1 VRSVYE
7 ILRAKRDGCELAADE
22 IARLVEGAVDGSI
35 SDYQVAAFLMAV
47 AIRGMTTAESAALTL
62 AMRDSGEVWDLGDLA
77 PVVDKHSTGGVGDK
91 VTLVLAPLVAACGAR
106 VGIMSG
112 RGLGHTGGTL
122 DKLAAIPGFR
132 TAVTLDQFRNLLKT
146 VGAALVGQTEEI
158 APADRVLYAL
168 RDVTGTVE
176 SIPLIAASILSK
188 KLACGTTGIVF
199 DVKSGDGAFMKR
211 RPDAE
216 RLGRVLVD
224 TAREA
229 GRRAGGLLTDMSR
242 PLGRAIGNALEVEEA
257 IHVLRGGGPKEV
269 RELSIALGSEMLRF
283 SDPTLTASEAR
294 ERLDGAIE
302 GGAGAA
308 KLAEIIERQ
317 HGDPR
322 VVEDPAILP
331 QPSRRISVRADR
343 DGFVQSVAA
352 ERLGFLS
359 VEIGCGRRK
368 RDDAIEL
375 AAGFLME
382 KTVGDSVAVGEPVA
396 TVCLGR
402 REIPRADFLDD
413 VRTAF
418 EIGERHI
425 EPPERILAAL

>member
-1 VRSVYE
+1 
-7 ILRAKRDGCELAADE
+7 
-22 IARLVEGAVDGSI
+22 
-35 SDYQVAAFLMAV
+35 MAV

-132 TAVTLDQFRNLLKT
+132 TAVTLDQFR
-146 VGAALVGQTEEI
+146 
-158 APADRVLYAL
+158 
-168 RDVTGTVE
+168 
-176 SIPLIAASILSK
+176 ILSK

-302 GGAGAA
+302 GGAGPA